1 MGDAFVRSLEVRLRP
16 LTSTVAKHSLLAE
29 ILEQYMDPTTGILVD
44 TDYEQRHWDRMP
56 CTEFSKLVGL
66 QKLNYDNEADW
77 LAYASSLKAACPED
91 HAHLVDKWMVLWPPP
106 RAHSEVVQVPPAAA
120 ALAAPRR
127 RCATEVDA
135 HYNEKRLADAR
146 LNITRSLRA
155 TRAPSCVPK
164 QLDFAAT
171 GSELAKHND
180 KEEETQLVRK
190 RERTMEGAVD
200 IAERIPVAVPVDGA
214 LIPEISATDGLYKS
228 TSNSSGFQNVYE
240 LKGARRKR
248 SFRVKKPRGAGGGH
262 FGTFKTALDAAHA
275 FRAFMTSANM
285 TDTPQ

>member
-1 MGDAFVRSLEVRLRP
+1 
-16 LTSTVAKHSLLAE
+16 
-29 ILEQYMDPTTGILVD
+29 
-44 TDYEQRHWDRMP
+44 
-56 CTEFSKLVGL
+56 
-66 QKLNYDNEADW
+66 
-77 LAYASSLKAACPED
+77 
-91 HAHLVDKWMVLWPPP
+91 
-106 RAHSEVVQVPPAAA
+106 
-120 ALAAPRR
+120 
-127 RCATEVDA
+127 
-135 HYNEKRLADAR
+135 
-146 LNITRSLRA
+146 
-155 TRAPSCVPK
+155 
-164 QLDFAAT
+164 
-171 GSELAKHND
+171 
-180 KEEETQLVRK
+180 
-190 RERTMEGAVD
+190 MEGAVD